1 MRKRWI
7 RISPY
12 VIGLIA
18 PILFAAW
25 APTVSEKTKGTLL
38 IWLTVHFLL
47 TAAVDVISGRTGMR
61 RALGFSLQLWLN
73 LFVQVFLRCLI
84 DPDSLVFFDRL
95 RMGCLFL
102 LVTYLSALI
111 LGTCF
116 GNRKPLPKGKNVLRL
131 TLLMLIMPA
140 VLMGVGVVNLTVFLI
155 GLGWALVTLLIMIL
169 QVATDPGALPEDG
182 DMDTPPEKDAPGGG
196 LIRITAGLTR
206 LGIIAAVVLAVVAV
220 GRVERQPREAT
231 AEEIAYYSRYEMD
244 AKALTKAAGTGNVKD
259 AVLHFCEFEKS
270 EEIAGKTWETYAP
283 KGLEAF
289 LPEAKTV
296 VDVGGAAETDTVVI
310 YYVAKDGREVRLT
323 YGIDEKG
330 EAFAQNTV
338 YDAGTD
344 TLYEGHGEIHRM
356 YFKFRNGG

>member
-1 MRKRWI
+1 MRKIWI

-25 APTVSEKTKGTLL
+25 AATVSEKTKGTLL
-38 IWLTVHFLL
+38 IWLAVHFLL

-61 RALGFSLQLWLN
+61 RALRFSLQLWLN

-140 VLMGVGVVNLTVFLI
+140 ILMGVGIVNLTVFLI

-206 LGIIAAVVLAVVAV
+206 LGIIAAVVLAVVTV
-220 GRVERQPREAT
+220 GRV
-231 AEEIAYYSRYEMD
+231 
-244 AKALTKAAGTGNVKD
+244 
-259 AVLHFCEFEKS
+259 
-270 EEIAGKTWETYAP
+270 
-283 KGLEAF
+283 
-289 LPEAKTV
+289 
-296 VDVGGAAETDTVVI
+296 
-310 YYVAKDGREVRLT
+310 
-323 YGIDEKG
+323 
-330 EAFAQNTV
+330 
-338 YDAGTD
+338 
-344 TLYEGHGEIHRM
+344 
-356 YFKFRNGG
+356 